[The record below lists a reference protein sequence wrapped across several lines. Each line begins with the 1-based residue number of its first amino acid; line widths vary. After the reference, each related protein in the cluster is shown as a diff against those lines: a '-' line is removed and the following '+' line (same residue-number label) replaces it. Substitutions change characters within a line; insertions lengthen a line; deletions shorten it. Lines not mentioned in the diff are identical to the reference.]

1 MSGVKGKR
9 LSVKV
14 ARCGFMNGSTMNP
27 FTTIDFVSEKS
38 GPNPP
43 AVEVESDEI
52 YVKEVIRRLSSVS
65 VSEFDDLNESD
76 LRKDYQTAIDCLIQ
90 CESIIKNL
98 QEHLLSKEERIVC
111 LEDKIMHMSLDLA
124 SSMAHGDHL
133 QHKLNSSFTSAS
145 LTKATNVISYTSAA
159 SSEMGLTSPLIDDSN
174 SSRFSKNLGQLLF
187 GVRNEIGIRND
198 PKLVEEGQANFSKN
212 PNDISEKTA
221 SAVEARRMSKPGL
234 LARNNCSRKER
245 RLSGMQLEFAESQDV
260 KVVEEEDEKGHQND
274 MNFDGPRRRL
284 ARTRYERQP
293 SAIARSFLEA
303 TGVIF
308 PSTSLDVLAKG
319 CLTTSTK
326 KVGEC
331 NMGWGEFR

>member
-1 MSGVKGKR
+1 
-9 LSVKV
+9 
-14 ARCGFMNGSTMNP
+14 MNP

-43 AVEVESDEI
+43 AVGVESDEI

-145 LTKATNVISYTSAA
+145 STKATNVISYTSTA

-187 GVRNEIGIRND
+187 GVKNEIGIRND

-221 SAVEARRMSKPGL
+221 SAVEARRMSKLGL
-234 LARNNCSRKER
+234 FARNNCSRKER

-260 KVVEEEDEKGHQND
+260 KVVEEEEDEKGHRND

-293 SAIARSFLEA
+293 SARSFLEA

>member
-1 MSGVKGKR
+1 
-9 LSVKV
+9 
-14 ARCGFMNGSTMNP
+14 MNP

-98 QEHLLSKEERIVC
+98 QKHLLSKEERIVC

-145 LTKATNVISYTSAA
+145 STKATNVISYTSAA

-187 GVRNEIGIRND
+187 GVKNEIGIRND
-198 PKLVEEGQANFSKN
+198 SKLVEEGQANFSKN

-221 SAVEARRMSKPGL
+221 SAVEARRMSKLGL
-234 LARNNCSRKER
+234 FARNNCSRKER

-260 KVVEEEDEKGHQND
+260 KVVEEEEDEKGHRND

-293 SAIARSFLEA
+293 SARSFLEA

>member
-1 MSGVKGKR
+1 
-9 LSVKV
+9 
-14 ARCGFMNGSTMNP
+14 MNP

-98 QEHLLSKEERIVC
+98 QKHLLSKEERIVC

-145 LTKATNVISYTSAA
+145 STKATNVISYTSAA

-174 SSRFSKNLGQLLF
+174 SKNLGQLLF
-187 GVRNEIGIRND
+187 GVKNEIGIRND
-198 PKLVEEGQANFSKN
+198 SKLVEEGQANFSKN

-221 SAVEARRMSKPGL
+221 SAVEARRMSKLGL
-234 LARNNCSRKER
+234 FARNNCSQKER
-245 RLSGMQLEFAESQDV
+245 RLSGLQLEFAESQDV
-260 KVVEEEDEKGHQND
+260 TVVEEEDEKGHRND

-293 SAIARSFLEA
+293 SARSFLEA

>member
-1 MSGVKGKR
+1 
-9 LSVKV
+9 
-14 ARCGFMNGSTMNP
+14 MNP

-98 QEHLLSKEERIVC
+98 QKHLLSKEERIVC

-145 LTKATNVISYTSAA
+145 STKATNVISYTSAA

-187 GVRNEIGIRND
+187 GVKNEIGIRND
-198 PKLVEEGQANFSKN
+198 SKLVEEGQANFSKN

-221 SAVEARRMSKPGL
+221 SAVEARRMSKLGL
-234 LARNNCSRKER
+234 FARNHCSRKER

-260 KVVEEEDEKGHQND
+260 TVVEEEDEKGHRND

-293 SAIARSFLEA
+293 SARSFLEA

>member
-1 MSGVKGKR
+1 
-9 LSVKV
+9 
-14 ARCGFMNGSTMNP
+14 MNP

-43 AVEVESDEI
+43 AVGVESDEI

-98 QEHLLSKEERIVC
+98 QKHLLSKDERIVC

-145 LTKATNVISYTSAA
+145 STKATNVISYTSTA

-187 GVRNEIGIRND
+187 GVKNEIGIRND
-198 PKLVEEGQANFSKN
+198 SKLVEEGQANFSKN

-221 SAVEARRMSKPGL
+221 SAVEARRMSKLGL
-234 LARNNCSRKER
+234 FARNNCSQKER

-260 KVVEEEDEKGHQND
+260 KVVEEEEDEKGHRND

-293 SAIARSFLEA
+293 SARSFLEA

-326 KVGEC
+326 KVGEG

>member
-1 MSGVKGKR
+1 
-9 LSVKV
+9 
-14 ARCGFMNGSTMNP
+14 MNGSTMNP

-145 LTKATNVISYTSAA
+145 STKATNVISYTSAA

-187 GVRNEIGIRND
+187 GVKNEIGIRND

-221 SAVEARRMSKPGL
+221 SAVEARRMSKLGL
-234 LARNNCSRKER
+234 FARNNCSQKER

-260 KVVEEEDEKGHQND
+260 TVVEEEDEKGHRND

-293 SAIARSFLEA
+293 SARSFLEA

>member
-1 MSGVKGKR
+1 
-9 LSVKV
+9 
-14 ARCGFMNGSTMNP
+14 
-27 FTTIDFVSEKS
+27 
-38 GPNPP
+38 
-43 AVEVESDEI
+43 
-52 YVKEVIRRLSSVS
+52 
-65 VSEFDDLNESD
+65 
-76 LRKDYQTAIDCLIQ
+76 
-90 CESIIKNL
+90 
-98 QEHLLSKEERIVC
+98 
-111 LEDKIMHMSLDLA
+111 MHMSLDLA

-145 LTKATNVISYTSAA
+145 STKATNVISYTSAA

-187 GVRNEIGIRND
+187 GVKNEIGIRND

-221 SAVEARRMSKPGL
+221 SAVEARRMSKLGL
-234 LARNNCSRKER
+234 FARNNCSQKER

-260 KVVEEEDEKGHQND
+260 KVVEEEEDEKGHRND

-293 SAIARSFLEA
+293 SARSFLEA